1 MCSTYVQVLNNRKK
15 MKAERSRLLPRKH
28 TENPVLLSVV

>member
-1 MCSTYVQVLNNRKK
+1 

-28 TENPVLLSVV
+28 TGNQVLLTVHAKNQ